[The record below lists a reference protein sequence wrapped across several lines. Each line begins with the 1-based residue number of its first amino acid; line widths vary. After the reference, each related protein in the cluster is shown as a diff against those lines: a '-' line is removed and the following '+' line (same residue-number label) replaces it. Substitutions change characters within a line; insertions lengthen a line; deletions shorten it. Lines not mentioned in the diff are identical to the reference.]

1 VIVEAIAKH
10 PRLNG
15 AEPCHNRH
23 PSRDKSQSQVGFA
36 MASHVM
42 WILDRPTYLC
52 GQCVREWQE
61 VWEQALDG
69 SPQERVTRAR
79 RTVDRL
85 GRGCVMEVA
94 S

>member
-1 VIVEAIAKH
+1 MIVEAIAKH

-23 PSRDKSQSQVGFA
+23 AGQVGSTPVGWL
-36 MASHVM
+36 MASHVV